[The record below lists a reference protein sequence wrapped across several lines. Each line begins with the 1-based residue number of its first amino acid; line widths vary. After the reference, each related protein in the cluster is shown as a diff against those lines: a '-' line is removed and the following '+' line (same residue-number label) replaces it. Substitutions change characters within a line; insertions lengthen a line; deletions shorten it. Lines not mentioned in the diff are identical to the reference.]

1 MTVQTGKVLMTLRS
15 GIELEIA
22 ALSLMVRNQLQ
33 VAAFQAIPLPDPKPF
48 EVTIEGMQYAGDVK
62 PAVIPADENPTYIA
76 LVQETRQKQADWVT
90 EKAVDICVQCA
101 GRDALIEAY
110 APNLAAMRTIMSD
123 IPNTDW
129 LATLKVFLTTTQEYA
144 AIIRAISQ
152 ALPLTDQE
160 VRDTLG
166 YFRVRVSGD
175 DIPRSNTRQIPPGS
189 SGSST
194 GAGRPAS
201 K

>member
-33 VAAFQAIPLPDPKPF
+33 MAAFQVIPLPDPKPF
-48 EVTIEGMQYAGDVK
+48 EVTIEGMQYAGDDK
-62 PAVIPADENPTYIA
+62 PVVIPADENPAYVI
-76 LVQETRQKQADWVT
+76 LFQETRQKQAEWVT
-90 EKAVDICVQCA
+90 EKATEICVQCVA
-101 GRDALIEAY
+101 RDELIRAYSDNLKAL
-110 APNLAAMRTIMSD
+110 RTIMSD
-123 IPNTDW
+123 LSQNDW
-129 LATLKVFLTTTQEYA
+129 LAILKNFLTTTQEYA
-144 AIIRAISQ
+144 AIMQAISQ

-160 VRDTLG
+160 VRDGLE

-189 SGSST
+189 SGSNT